1 MVGLETLYRKRERL
15 SQAGAQNELFN
26 WLRFVLFPFY
36 ILSILSSYIS
46 FKWKAIEADMTD
58 RISDKFKIVSTVT
71 SVTEERKTQTENEE
85 GSKEVL
91 IREE

>member
-1 MVGLETLYRKRERL
+1 M
-15 SQAGAQNELFN
+15 
-26 WLRFVLFPFY
+26 
-36 ILSILSSYIS
+36 I
-46 FKWKAIEADMTD
+46 DMTD

-85 GSKEVL
+85 SSKEVL